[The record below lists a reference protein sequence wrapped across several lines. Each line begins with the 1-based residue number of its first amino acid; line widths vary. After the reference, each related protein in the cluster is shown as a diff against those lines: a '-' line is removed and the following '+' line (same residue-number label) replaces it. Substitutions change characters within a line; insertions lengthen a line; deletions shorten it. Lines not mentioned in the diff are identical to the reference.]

1 MCKNKKCENNYS
13 VAGVMDDTAQKTI
26 STVSTAA
33 DDDFSMEFFKD
44 AVRYVKIVFLRFCF
58 DLITLKTCV

>member
-1 MCKNKKCENNYS
+1 
-13 VAGVMDDTAQKTI
+13 MDDTAQKTI

-44 AVRYVKIVFLRFCF
+44 AVRYFKIVFVRCSFNH
-58 DLITLKTCV
+58 ITLKTQV

>member
-1 MCKNKKCENNYS
+1 
-13 VAGVMDDTAQKTI
+13 MDDTAQKTI

-44 AVRYVKIVFLRFCF
+44 AVRYVKIVFLRCCF
-58 DLITLKTCV
+58 DLITLKTCEIRTSSFSSLAKIII

>member
-1 MCKNKKCENNYS
+1 
-13 VAGVMDDTAQKTI
+13 MDDTAQKTV

-44 AVRYVKIVFLRFCF
+44 AVRYFKIVFVRCCF
-58 DLITLKTCV
+58 DLIVLKTRV

>member
-1 MCKNKKCENNYS
+1 
-13 VAGVMDDTAQKTI
+13 MDDTAQKTI

-44 AVRYVKIVFLRFCF
+44 AVRYMYVKSVFVRCCF